1 MSFLTLQSASDVPDL
16 DVEDLLPFGEV
27 FHNRRQLLARALQ
40 TLRHHPTVEIESV
53 LRAIYQLAE
62 SLQSLED
69 ALETRG
75 DVEHWLDVDH
85 LRFQPAG
92 SRFLL
97 VSRKRS
103 HLHAVNR
110 GVEVSHAVTGQEF
123 HLDLRWSKILCTYK
137 HAFALLG

>member
-75 DVEHWLDVDH
+75 DVVSIGLTWTIS
-85 LRFQPAG
+85 G
-92 SRFLL
+92 SNPQAAASSLCR
-97 VSRKRS
+97 VSVLTS
-103 HLHAVNR
+103 TPSTA
-110 GVEVSHAVTGQEF
+110 A
-123 HLDLRWSKILCTYK
+123 SK
-137 HAFALLG
+137 